1 MKVIYKDDK
10 ISVTLKKVGK
20 AELIYISDKYSQ
32 RHISFTKKQMD
43 GIIKNYDSQYRASV
57 RKSINKMHNIVRKF
71 LDELEKEEK

>member
-32 RHISFTKKQMD
+32 RHISFTKEQMD
-43 GIIKNYDSQYRASV
+43 GIIKSYIGDYKASIRKPIKKIHDMV
-57 RKSINKMHNIVRKF
+57 RNF
-71 LDELEKEEK
+71 LDELECED